1 VVVLEPAELRAAV
14 LRGLAAVASS
24 GRAA

>member
-14 LRGLAAVASS
+14 IRGLSAVAAPD
-24 GRAA
+24 RAA